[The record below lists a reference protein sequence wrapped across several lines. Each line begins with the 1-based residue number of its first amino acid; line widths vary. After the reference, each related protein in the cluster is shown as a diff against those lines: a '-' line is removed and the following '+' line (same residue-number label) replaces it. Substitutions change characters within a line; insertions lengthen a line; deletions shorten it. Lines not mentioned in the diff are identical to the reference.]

1 MRFARK
7 FKIFRREKKLSQKEL
22 ARRLKC
28 SQAYIS
34 AIENGRRVPSIKML
48 EKIEN
53 FFGINM
59 GWWFEEREREILF
72 FAHQL
77 DRKLEM
83 LSSLCPVLYRHFSRR
98 LTKLLKLELLFLDEL
113 LAFCREAEQK
123 KG

>member
-7 FKIFRREKKLSQKEL
+7 FKIFRREKRLSQKEL
-22 ARRLKC
+22 AQRLRC

-53 FFGINM
+53 FFGVNM

-77 DRKLEM
+77 DRKLEV
-83 LSSLCPVLYRHFSRR
+83 LRSLCPVLYRHISRR
-98 LTKLLKLELLFLDEL
+98 LIKLLKLELIFLDEL
-113 LAFCREAEQK
+113 MVFCKKAEQEK
-123 KG
+123 S